1 MKQTIYHG
9 SYIAV
14 EEPRIIQSRF
24 TKDFGE
30 GFYCTTIIKQAIRWA
45 KKYDT
50 PILSTYDYNP
60 TSGLDILEF
69 KELTDEWLDFI
80 TDCRAGKTH
89 SHDIVI
95 GAMADDQIYNYVA
108 DFIAG
113 IITREQF
120 WALAK
125 FKYPTHQICFCTEK
139 ALKTL
144 NFISSENCGY
154 ED

>member
-45 KKYDT
+45 NKYDT
-50 PILSTYDYNP
+50 PILSTYDYKP

-80 TDCRAGKTH
+80 TDCRAGKPH
-89 SHDIVI
+89 NHDIVI

-113 IITREQF
+113 IISREQF